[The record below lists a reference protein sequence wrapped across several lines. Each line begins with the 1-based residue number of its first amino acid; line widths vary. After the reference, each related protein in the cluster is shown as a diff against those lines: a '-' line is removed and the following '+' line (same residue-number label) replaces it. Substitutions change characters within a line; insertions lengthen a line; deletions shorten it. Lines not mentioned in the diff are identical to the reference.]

1 MKQLTTADWHFRAT
15 VPSCI
20 DATEGEWMNAQR
32 EALAQVEKI
41 AIENKVEAIYIGG
54 DLFHTENSTS
64 FECIYMLQDFAKR
77 MAAHGIKV
85 YVLAGNHDLP
95 KHSSE
100 NIPKSAIGVLF
111 NSKYIL
117 DMCSDDSKIKG
128 SNFDKDDYDNAKF
141 IFKHVLTIPYEEK
154 AEFIDCET
162 PETLLEK
169 YPEAKMIFTGDYH
182 KNFVFHKNGRYVIN
196 SGCLL
201 KQAIDFEDYQNG
213 VYVVDIDT
221 CDIQWCPIEF
231 NLPFNHTGE
240 IKKEMDAS
248 IENFVTGIKKEAV
261 TLDFISSVKNELP
274 NHEKPVQ
281 DKVEGWIEEIGQ

>member
-1 MKQLTTADWHFRAT
+1 MKQLVTADWHIRAT

-20 DATEGEWMNAQR
+20 DATQGEWMNEQKRVLKEVLRIAK
-32 EALAQVEKI
+32 ENQVEQI
-41 AIENKVEAIYIGG
+41 LIGG
-54 DLFHTENSTS
+54 DIFHHDSTTS
-64 FECIYMLQDFAKR
+64 FECINIIQDFAKQ
-77 MAAHGIKV
+77 ITDYDTTV
-85 YVLAGNHDLP
+85 WILCGNHDLP
-95 KHSSE
+95 GHSSS
-100 NIPKSAIGVLF
+100 NIPKSAIGVLL
-111 NSKYIL
+111 NSYAIN
-117 DMCSDDSKIKG
+117 DMSRNEYCRG
-128 SNFDKDDYDNAKF
+128 CNFDIEDYGEAEV
-141 IFKHVLTIPYEEK
+141 IFKHILTIPYEEK
-154 AEFIDCET
+154 AEFIECET

-169 YPEAKMIFTGDYH
+169 YPRAKMIYTGDYH

-201 KQAIDFEDYQNG
+201 KQATDFEDYQNG
-213 VYVVDIDT
+213 VYVVDTET
-221 CDIQWCPIEF
+221 CDIKWCPIDF
-231 NLPFNHTGE
+231 TLPFNHTGE